1 MLDSREPVNKRAL
14 KMSSI
19 SYGSEME
26 NGIYN
31 VQQPPPPTYSTATP
45 NSAKQKSTQA
55 QAQTHSPSQE
65 QIPDTSLRE
74 AEGRG
79 GAGALDDL
87 EVHQV
92 EDGADQ
98 LAPLAGD
105 VAPEPVV
112 AALDHVE
119 PLEARLR
126 RVRRQP
132 VVEEL
137 LEGVPLRVRVRV
149 WD

>member
-26 NGIYN
+26 SGIYN

-45 NSAKQKSTQA
+45 NSTKQKSTQT

-137 LEGVPLRVRVRV
+137 LEGVPLRVRV
-149 WD
+149 